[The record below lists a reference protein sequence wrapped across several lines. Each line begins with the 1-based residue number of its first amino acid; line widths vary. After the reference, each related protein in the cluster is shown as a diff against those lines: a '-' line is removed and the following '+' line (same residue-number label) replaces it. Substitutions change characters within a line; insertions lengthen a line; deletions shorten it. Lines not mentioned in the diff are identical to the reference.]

1 MKASGVISR
10 TKEMD
15 LAIALLSILDTS
27 MKDTGLRE
35 ISMEM
40 GE

>member
-10 TKEMD
+10 IREMG
-15 LAIALLSILDTS
+15 LVIALLSILDTS